1 MRKPRCGRATS
12 GADIGEHEKWQL
24 PREAVEE
31 DFAILKR
38 ENKRMKLEDSFWQLF
53 VIPVEEDTRAF

>member
-12 GADIGEHEKWQL
+12 GADIGVHEKWQL

-31 DFAILKR
+31 DFAILKKE
-38 ENKRMKLEDSFWQLF
+38 ENTIEELF
-53 VIPVEEDTRAF
+53 